1 MPSFHLEIV
10 NESAYDFTLSAEH
23 LPSASWAP
31 NPSSPKASTP
41 NKIAELPAKRTTSLS
56 FVASFA
62 QLSGALTYVSTG
74 REIPMFIQIAF
85 SSPIVGPPLFNARV
99 ATRAQVLHDY
109 VSTASSAAPVCI
121 SALVEDENCFWTLRN
136 DAAKKSVVH
145 VMNVQFDDSLA
156 AGAATSSP
164 VPPAIG
170 SSGFFV
176 LKVKNDSAIE
186 FRYDGDFVTPN
197 PPVPLSR
204 TRVLPRSADGNQDK
218 CVASESEI
226 VVPLNVCG
234 CWWYRG
240 SDVDGKSYFLSL
252 AVYTNSLG
260 KTYFWAS
267 CGAPPFDLQQ
277 EYASITSNTLHLVS
291 KSKLNGPPVSCPGC
305 HWVATQRGSGKN
317 TVVELKIDQNLK
329 CYNVLDYPV
338 ASGSIISSFE
348 DEPVPASSS
357 VSKRIVPAVADQEI
371 INSASL
377 ASASSAVSA
386 ASTTPT
392 EAQNAEISDKVDKL
406 DNEKAGNLMN
416 SSRPKNFFGGLT
428 SAVKCVGAGFVAGGV
443 ALVAA
448 PVVGFKEKG
457 WRGGVTGFFQGVVG
471 GAALAAAGVVA
482 GGAQVV
488 RGAWNTPEAL
498 RQGLINRNMKWD
510 SELGAWI
517 ENTVGGILIEPNADE
532 L

>member
-1 MPSFHLEIV
+1 MPTFHLEIV

-23 LPSASWAP
+23 LASATWAP
-31 NPSSPKASTP
+31 NPSTSKAATS
-41 NKIAELPAKRTTSLS
+41 NKIAALPAKQTTSLS

-74 REIPMFIQIAF
+74 REVPMFIQIAF

-99 ATRAQVLHDY
+99 STRAQVLHDY
-109 VSTASSAAPVCI
+109 VSTASSAAPVGI
-121 SALVEDENCFWTLRN
+121 SALVESENCFWTLRN
-136 DAAKKSVVH
+136 DTAKKSVVH

-156 AGAATSSP
+156 AGASATAP
-164 VPPAIG
+164 VAPAIA

-197 PPVPLSR
+197 PPVPLTR
-204 TRVLPRSADGNQDK
+204 TRVHARSADVNGDQDK
-218 CVASESEI
+218 WMASESEI

-252 AVYTNSLG
+252 AVYTNTLG
-260 KTYFWAS
+260 KTFFWAS
-267 CGAPPFDLQQ
+267 CGAPPFDLQK

-291 KSKLNGPPVSCPGC
+291 KSKLNAPPVLCPGC
-305 HWVATQRGSGKN
+305 EWVATQRGSGKN

-357 VSKRIVPAVADQEI
+357 ASNPVALAVADQEI

-386 ASTTPT
+386 SSTPAT
-392 EAQNAEISDKVDKL
+392 EAPNAEASDKLDRV

-428 SAVKCVGAGFVAGGV
+428 SAVKCMGAGFVAGGV

-457 WRGGVTGFFQGVVG
+457 WKGGVTGFFQGIVG

-482 GGAQVV
+482 GSAQVV

-517 ENTVGGILIEPNADE
+517 ENTVGMQ
-532 L
+532 